1 MQGVPDHLRN
11 PPMLPKRNPV
21 LDHMKRMSSSNLTTE
36 IMLPALG
43 VAMVTIGRAMPSQ
56 PRTANVVAVENIKA
70 GPAQT
75 NVLKF

>member
-1 MQGVPDHLRN
+1 
-11 PPMLPKRNPV
+11 
-21 LDHMKRMSSSNLTTE
+21 MKRMSSSILTTE